1 MPRSRIIRRDFREG
15 WLAYEDDVPIWSN
28 PYKYYV
34 GREEVWE
41 SGWREAEKW
50 RGGQKKRRAAEQDT
64 IERAFNKLQE
74 GGSARGLKKSHPR
87 WTPRSVVYVIILSL
101 AFAVGFAV
109 ALYLW
114 IALSR
119 G

>member
-1 MPRSRIIRRDFREG
+1 MRRSKIIRHEFREG
-15 WLAYEDDVPIWSN
+15 WLAFQDDAPIWSN
-28 PYKYYV
+28 PYRDYK

-50 RGGQKKRRAAEQDT
+50 RGGQKKRRAAEQHI
-64 IERAFNKLQE
+64 IERAFNKLHE
-74 GGSARGLKKSHPR
+74 GDGARGLKKSHLR
-87 WTPRSVVYVIILSL
+87 WAPTSVAHAIILPL